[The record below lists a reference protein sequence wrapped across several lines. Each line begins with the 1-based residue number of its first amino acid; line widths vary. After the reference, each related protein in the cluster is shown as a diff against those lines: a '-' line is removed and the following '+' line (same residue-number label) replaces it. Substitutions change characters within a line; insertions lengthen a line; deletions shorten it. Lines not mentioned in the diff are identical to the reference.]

1 MIVELQ
7 DYASG
12 SKAVRDELG
21 ALRSQARETS
31 GFSPMS
37 SRRLVSLT
45 GMRLT
50 LTEFVTLDGV
60 YQGPGGPSEDTSGDF
75 RHGGWLVPFFDDALG
90 QYMNRIFAE
99 VDAFLLGRR
108 TYEIFAASWPKATDP
123 DDPIASRL
131 NTLPKYVASRS
142 LGRADWHNSTILG
155 RDVVAEVG
163 KLKEQPGGELQIHGS
178 GALAQALL
186 DAGLIDTIRLIVFPV
201 VLGSGKRL
209 FAEGRTPSSFRLA
222 DVTSTPSGVTMQTLE
237 LTGPPEY
244 GEVEVE

>member
-1 MIVELQ
+1 MRGRTIAAE
-7 DYASG
+7 A
-12 SKAVRDELG
+12 
-21 ALRSQARETS
+21 ARADAQES
-31 GFSPMS
+31 RFRLMS
-37 SRRLVSLT
+37 FHRPVSLT

-60 YQGPGGPSEDTSGDF
+60 YQGPGGPTEDTSGDF
-75 RHGGWLVPFFDDALG
+75 QHGGWLVPFFDDALG
-90 QYMNRIFAE
+90 RYMEGIFGE
-99 VDAFLLGRR
+99 VDAFVLGRR

-142 LGRADWHNSTILG
+142 LGQADWHNTTVLG
-155 RDVVAEVG
+155 GEVVAEVA
-163 KLKEQPGGELQIHGS
+163 KLKEEPGRELQIHGS
-178 GALAQALL
+178 GALAQTLF
-186 DAGLIDTIRLIVFPV
+186 DARLIETVRLIVFPV

-209 FAEGRTPSSFRLA
+209 FAEGRTPSSFRLT

-244 GEVEVE
+244 GEVELE